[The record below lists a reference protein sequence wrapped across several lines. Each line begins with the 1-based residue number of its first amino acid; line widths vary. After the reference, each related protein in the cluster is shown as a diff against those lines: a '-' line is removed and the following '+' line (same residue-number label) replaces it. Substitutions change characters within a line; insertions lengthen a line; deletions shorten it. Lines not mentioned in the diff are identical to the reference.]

1 MLRRVQVKKIVWIA
15 ISIVILIIAEC
26 VLLLICKNKD
36 NRKTIESAGGEQIE
50 MEKKDQ
56 FSNKW

>member
-1 MLRRVQVKKIVWIA
+1 MKKIVWIA
-15 ISIVILIIAEC
+15 ISIVILSIVGC

-36 NRKTIESAGGEQIE
+36 NRKMIESAEGEKIE